1 MPFSGPEAD
10 RFAVNT
16 RFTTDIPAEVPAVSG
31 SGFAIGG
38 SNLVNM
44 LDADGAVVAT
54 LVAPA
59 GPAGSTATVN
69 SVAIANG
76 VLAVAVGYTDDLSE
90 ERLPGTVVFYD
101 ATTLDVLG
109 SVPVGSN
116 PDNIKFTAD
125 GLKLLVANEGEPNS
139 YDQANSVDPEGSIS
153 IIDLSGGPGAATV
166 ATAGFTAFNTESA
179 ALRDA
184 GVRIFGPGATVAQD
198 LEPEYIALSADGSTA
213 YVTLQENNAIA
224 IVDIATATVTEIVAL
239 GFKNHD
245 LAGNGFDASD
255 RDSAINIAN
264 WPIFGM
270 YMPDAI
276 TSFEFNGTTYLATA
290 NEGDARDYDG
300 FAEESRLRAAVQNGD
315 IVLDEDTFGD
325 AAEINALI
333 ANAAAGRLTITLT
346 PGITGNGD
354 TDNDGDADAI
364 YAFGAR
370 SFSVWSTDGE
380 LVWDSGDAIEQAIA
394 LLDPDWT
401 EPTAAQRGTVEGLG
415 DDNRSDNK
423 GPEPEHIEFGM
434 IGDDLFAFVGL
445 ERANGIMLFELDDS
459 GELPAFTYAG
469 VFHTQG
475 DIQPEV
481 FTVTTTEAGVTE
493 LLVAN
498 EVSGTVT
505 LYEIEAVP
513 EPFTL
518 QLLHASDLEAGL
530 LATSRMGNFAAI
542 VDRLEDEYLNTL
554 TLFSGDNWLP
564 GPFYAAEADPSLE
577 APLEAFYSQ
586 LLGTTVNLPGGAQI
600 SGRVSLAF
608 MNAVGTDVAS
618 FGNHEFDLGT
628 RAIRDIIAQSGQYPG
643 ALFPYLSAN
652 LDFSGDVSALGAGN
666 LAGLVV
672 ADGQEASAIKG
683 KIAGTSVVTIGGEK
697 IGIIGATTQIL
708 RSISS
713 PGAVEVIGDDIN
725 DMAQLAAILQPKIDA
740 LEAQGINKIVVM
752 SHLQQFALE
761 QALTPLL
768 SGIDIMMSSG
778 NHSLFADGDDPLR
791 TGDTPV
797 ETYPNLLTNADGDL
811 VLQVNSTAEYAYV
824 NRLVVQFDSQGR
836 IIEDSLD
843 PAINGVYKTDDAGV
857 EAVYGADIDQA
868 FAAGSKGAQV
878 DALADAVQA
887 VISAQDGNTFGFT
900 DVFLSG
906 ARTDVRS
913 QETNL
918 GNLTAD
924 ANIWYARQ
932 TDETVLISFKNG
944 GGIRDSIG
952 TVGTGAVPEFLPPQ
966 ANPEA
971 GKEEGE
977 VSQLDITNSLRFNNT
992 LTLLTL
998 SAEDVLAIL
1007 EHGVRASNG
1016 TNTPG
1021 QFPQIGG
1028 INFSWD
1034 ISRAAGD
1041 RVINATVVDEDGNI
1055 LDVIARDGE
1064 LVGDANREFRT
1075 VTLNFLADGGDSYP
1089 FPALGTNRVN
1099 LLEAG
1104 VREGVATFA
1113 DEGTEQDALAEYLAA
1128 VHGTRDAAFDEAN
1141 TTVAFDERN
1150 QQLAAREDT
1159 VEPVLGFTLSREA
1172 NLLGNPEA
1180 NWREFASSLTVDGE
1194 TVAMPGRF
1202 LAGDGD
1208 LGAEAIV
1215 FAGGNTLTKAGGA
1228 DVLSLD
1234 WTGRDATLTLNT
1246 AWNSVKN
1253 VRIDEFTGDS
1263 LTIQNMVNVAIRLG
1277 PDGDAKPDLDQD
1289 ILLQGT
1295 KRAEIVTGDG
1305 RDTIVVE
1312 ADSNEGFHNNL
1323 LKIATNGGDDLVEI
1337 TASSFDWSAS
1347 LVRTAYNPEWT
1358 RSQVDLGTGDDSFLG
1373 GGGTDVVKGGAGSD
1387 VMDGRGGRDT
1397 AVFDGSISGYGI
1409 VVTDAATGATR
1420 VVGVDGIDELVR
1432 FEVLQFADATL
1443 TFSGGVWA

>member
-1 MPFSGPEAD
+1 MPFSGPDAD
-10 RFAVNT
+10 KFIVT
-16 RFTTDIPAEVPAVSG
+16 SRFTAAVPAEVPAVSG
-31 SGFAIGG
+31 TGFAIGG
-38 SNLVNM
+38 NDRVSI
-44 LDADGAVVAT
+44 LDAAGAVVNT

-59 GPAGSTATVN
+59 GPAGSVATVN
-69 SVAIANG
+69 SVAVANG
-76 VLAVAVGYTDDLSE
+76 VLAVAVGYTDDATK
-90 ERLPGTVVFYD
+90 ERLPGTVVFHD
-101 ATTLDVLG
+101 AATLAVLG

-116 PDNIKFTAD
+116 PDNIVFTAN

-139 YDQANSVDPEGSIS
+139 YNQATSVDPEGSVS
-153 IIDLSGGPGAATV
+153 IIDLAGGPGAATV
-166 ATAGFTAFNTESA
+166 ATAGFTAFNAESA

-184 GVRIFGPGATVAQD
+184 GVRLFGPGATVAQD
-198 LEPEYIALSADGSTA
+198 LEPEYIAISPDGATA

-224 IVDIATATVTEIVAL
+224 VVDIASATVTDIIAL
-239 GFKNHD
+239 GFKNHS

-255 RDSAINIAN
+255 RDGPGNSAAINIAN
-264 WPIFGM
+264 WPVFGM
-270 YMPDAI
+270 YQPDAI
-276 TSFEFNGTTYLATA
+276 AGFTFNSTFYLATA
-290 NEGDARDYDG
+290 NEGDARDYTG
-300 FAEESRLRAAVQNGD
+300 FAEEVRVGSAGYK
-315 IVLDEDTFGD
+315 LDPTIFPD
-325 AAEINALI
+325 AAALKV
-333 ANAAAGRLTITLT
+333 NAALGRLTVTNQLGDT
-346 PGITGNGD
+346 NGD
-354 TDNDGDADAI
+354 GDFDQI
-364 YAFGAR
+364 YTFGAR
-370 SFSVWSTDGE
+370 SFSVWNTAGD
-380 LVWDSGDAIEQAIA
+380 LVWDSADAIEQAIA
-394 LLDPDWT
+394 LLDPNWA
-401 EPTAAQRGTVEGLG
+401 EPTAAQRGTVAGLG
-415 DDNRSDNK
+415 DDTRSDNK
-423 GPEPEHIEFGM
+423 GLEPEHIAFGT
-434 IGDDLFAFVGL
+434 IDGTLFAFVGL
-445 ERANGIMLFELDDS
+445 ERANGIMLFELDTA
-459 GELPAFTYAG
+459 GATPAFTYSG

-475 DIQPEV
+475 DIGPEV
-481 FTVTTTEAGVTE
+481 FTVTTTAGGTTQ

-498 EVSGTVT
+498 EVSGTTT

-554 TLFSGDNWLP
+554 TLFSGDNWIP

-577 APLEAFYSQ
+577 AALEAFY
-586 LLGTTVNLPGGAQI
+586 GVNLPAGPQV

-608 MNAVGTDVAS
+608 MNAVGTDAAS

-628 RAIRDIIAQSGQYPG
+628 RAIRDIIAQSGTYPG

-652 LDFSGDVSALGAGN
+652 LDFSGDTSALGAGN

-672 ADGQEASAIKG
+672 ADGQESSAIKG

-778 NHSLFADGDDPLR
+778 NHSLFADADDPLR
-791 TGDTPV
+791 AGDTPV
-797 ETYPNLLTNADGDL
+797 ETYPKLLTNADGDL
-811 VLQVNSTAEYAYV
+811 VLQVNSTAEFAYV
-824 NRLVVQFDSQGR
+824 NRLVVQFDDQGR
-836 IIEDSLD
+836 IIKDSLD
-843 PAINGVYKTDDAGV
+843 PAVNGVYKTDQAGV
-857 EAVYGADIDQA
+857 EAVYGADIGQA
-868 FAAGSKGAQV
+868 FAAGSKGAKV
-878 DALADAVQA
+878 DALADAVAA
-887 VISAQDGNTFGFT
+887 VIAAQDGNTFGFT

-906 ARTDVRS
+906 ARADVRS

-924 ANIWYARQ
+924 ANLWYARQ
-932 TDETVLISFKNG
+932 TDAAVVISFKNG

-966 ANPEA
+966 ANPGA

-977 VSQLDITNSLRFNNT
+977 VSQLDITNSLRFNNS
-992 LTLLTL
+992 LSLLTL
-998 SAEDVLAIL
+998 SAADVLAVL

-1034 ISRAAGD
+1034 ITRAAGD
-1041 RVINATVVDEDGNI
+1041 RVINATIVDEDGTI

-1075 VTLNFLADGGDSYP
+1075 VTLNFLAGGGDGYP
-1089 FPALGTNRVN
+1089 FPALGTNRVD
-1099 LLEAG
+1099 LLQPG
-1104 VREGVATFA
+1104 VRAGVATFA
-1113 DEGTEQDALAEYLAA
+1113 DEGSEQDALAEFLAA
-1128 VHGTRDAAFDEAN
+1128 NHATAGTAYSQAN

-1159 VEPVLGFTLSREA
+1159 VEPVLGFDLWRDAVFDGLAESQWRGKAT
-1172 NLLGNPEA
+1172 NLDYTNDAVVGEQM
-1180 NWREFASSLTVDGE
+1180 SSAATDSTGAAL
-1194 TVAMPGRF
+1194 ARF
-1202 LAGDGD
+1202 RAGDGD
-1208 LGAEAIV
+1208 VAV
-1215 FAGGNTLTKAGGA
+1215 RQVDFGNASVGPNAMTLDWQGRDA
-1228 DVLSLD
+1228 VLSLD
-1234 WTGRDATLTLNT
+1234 T
-1246 AWNSVKN
+1246 AWNSIKTA
-1253 VRIDEFTGDS
+1253 RITEFTGDA
-1263 LTIQNMVNVAIRLG
+1263 LTVQNLVMVAIALG
-1277 PDGDAKPDLDQD
+1277 PDGDALPDLARD
-1289 ILLQGT
+1289 LLIEGA
-1295 KRAEIVTGDG
+1295 KRADIATGDAS
-1305 RDTIVVE
+1305 DTVVVE
-1312 ADSNEGFHNNL
+1312 VDSNEGNWGNT
-1323 LKIATNGGDDLVEI
+1323 INVATHGGDDVVEI
-1337 TASSFDWSAS
+1337 TASSFDWTAS
-1347 LVRTAYNPEWT
+1347 FGRSVYNPAWT
-1358 RSQVDLGTGDDSFLG
+1358 KSQVDLGTGNDTFLG
-1373 GGGTDVVKGGAGSD
+1373 GGGDDVVKGGAGSD

-1397 AVFDGSISGYGI
+1397 AVFDGNISGYGI
-1409 VVTDAATGATR
+1409 VVTNATTGATR
-1420 VVGVDGIDELVR
+1420 ITGTGGTDELVR